1 MASARWESIGST
13 SDLDLVKLDEETLRE
28 DLLLMDMKRKALTT
42 LSPSRLRNLAGEKLE
57 LLGSLKLQITAT
69 LLLCPEALLQ
79 PPCFRSIVGLSL
91 TSGLK
96 LTRLLALFDIADLQ
110 FKRGPMRRKRERK
123 RGCEGWKKGGV
134 CLVNVEE
141 GAVDEAGSICWG
153 VPWWWWVKEKKGK
166 ENHTVTVTVR
176 KIKMGLCYFFPWLL
190 MHATIIH
197 IRVWAML
204 MPYVH
209 VCYLSWSPYVLP
221 F

>member
-110 FKRGPMRRKRERK
+110 FKRGPMRRKRVGRRGGVFSERR
-123 RGCEGWKKGGV
+123 RGGSGWGWKY
-134 CLVNVEE
+134 LLR
-141 GAVDEAGSICWG
+141 SS
-153 VPWWWWVKEKKGK
+153 WWWWVKEKKGK